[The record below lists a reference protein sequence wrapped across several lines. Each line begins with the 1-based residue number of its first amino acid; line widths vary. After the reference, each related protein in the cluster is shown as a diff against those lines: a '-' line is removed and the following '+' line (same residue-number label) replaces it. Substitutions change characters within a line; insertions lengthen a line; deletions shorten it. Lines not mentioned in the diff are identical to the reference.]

1 MRDKLKV
8 YFASPLFTDMERDY
22 NKKAVDFLRNKMK
35 DSLDIYL
42 PQENDAINDKSG
54 YADSQMIA
62 IADTKE
68 LLESDLLIAVLDG
81 STIDVGVASEIG
93 IAYQAGI
100 DIIGIYTDSRQG
112 TFGNVKKVIALDKLA
127 ESQFSYINLY
137 TVGLIKSSFKVH
149 KKVNK
154 NDGIVNNLDD
164 LSKLVDY
171 FVKLKESYKNHNSSY
186 YSIYSDG
193 FIFNVE
199 RKMYESDEN
208 VMDRF
213 SKEYKL
219 KVGSDMVLLCKYT
232 DTNKPYLEQNFYY
245 RDYLTRPSEY
255 HVRKVQKQVEPSPP
269 FIVTGYHYTYDGT
282 KMLINTDKQFNFYA
296 TEQLSRKIIPGGT
309 VLVDTVHGS
318 KRLLVTEIKP
328 SKDVKF
334 KPTKSVIEVL

>member
-1 MRDKLKV
+1 MKNKLKV

-22 NKKAVDFLRNKMK
+22 NKKVVDFLRNKMK

-149 KKVNK
+149 TKVNK

-171 FVKLKESYKNHNSSY
+171 FVKLKESSKDHNSNHC
-186 YSIYSDG
+186 SIYSDG
-193 FIFNVE
+193 FIFNFE
-199 RKMYESDEN
+199 CNGYETIEEM
-208 VMDRF
+208 MDRF
-213 SKEYKL
+213 AEEHKL
-219 KVGSDMVLLCKYT
+219 KVGSDMVLLCQWT
-232 DTNKPYLEQNFYY
+232 DANNPYLVQNLYY
-245 RDYLTRPSEY
+245 RDYLVRPSAY
-255 HVRKVQKQVEPSPP
+255 SVRKVQKQIEPSHP

-296 TEQLSRKIIPGGT
+296 TERLSSKIIPGGT
-309 VLVDTVHGS
+309 VLVDTVRGS

-328 SKDVKF
+328 SKDVQF